1 MAEIKYL
8 TLENLTRYDG
18 KSKTYINSEKTNSL
32 KALTVKDNSISF
44 YTNPN
49 PDDATVADFTVDLPT
64 EIFLDQNK
72 TTFIQSFVWSDVL
85 YPESTNPSL
94 DGKPV
99 LVLAVKGEGENATY
113 SFLNMETLIDIY
125 EGENTKSIELSVS
138 ADNKISANVLLSAEA
153 GNILSIKDDGLYAS
167 VESIDVS
174 GKADKLTEAA
184 IKENQIL
191 VDDGAGNLKN
201 SNVLISDVV
210 TKLTGATANN
220 ILIVGENG
228 EMVDS
233 GVKLETINNTFTP
246 ITDDDIDALFA

>member
-18 KSKTYINSEKTNSL
+18 KLKSYINSEKTNSL

-72 TTFIQSFVWSDVL
+72 TTFIQSFVWDDVQ
-85 YPESTNPSL
+85 YPGSTNPNL
-94 DGKPV
+94 EGKPV
-99 LVLAVKGEGENATY
+99 LVLAVKGEENPTY
-113 SFLNMETLIDIY
+113 SFLNMETLVDVY
-125 EGENTKSIELSVS
+125 EGGDTNSIKVSVS
-138 ADNKISANVLLSAEA
+138 ADNKITADLQISAAD

-167 VESIDVS
+167 VTSVDIS
-174 GKADKLTEAA
+174 GKADKLTGDA

-191 VDDGAGNLKN
+191 IDDGNGNLKGG
-201 SNVLISDVV
+201 NVFITDVV
-210 TKLTGATANN
+210 TKLNGATTDN
-220 ILIVGENG
+220 ILTVDADGS
-228 EMVDS
+228 MKDS
-233 GVKLETINNTFTP
+233 GVKLADINNTFTA
-246 ITDDDIDALFA
+246 ITNDEIDALFA